1 MCKKDSGMKYKVLIA
16 GIAGASLGTELLKTL
31 VSAGEYEIYGA
42 DISETAYGL
51 YDSGFTE
58 TFIADNNNYIQS
70 IIDICLKKNIEIIIP
85 GGEVPLNLLSNKK
98 DELAKHGIQCVGN
111 DINIVNTFSDK
122 NKTFEVLKSHG
133 FAIPVTVL
141 GISKENIN
149 TVGLPCIVKPSTGTG
164 GSVMVFSAFTIE
176 EAWTYCQ
183 FILNSG
189 KSPIVQEYIPAVEG
203 EFTVGV
209 LSFTDGEIAGSIAM
223 KRNLDAK
230 LSVVSKRD
238 NVIISG
244 GYSQGYIDDY
254 YDIRMRCE
262 KIAKAVGSRGPFNI
276 QGRIKNGDFIP
287 FEINPRFSASTYL
300 RTMAGFN
307 EVDTY
312 LNNVLDGKKGYF
324 NSPKKGWYLRSF
336 QEQFVETLKSEEK
349 L

>member
-1 MCKKDSGMKYKVLIA
+1 MKHKVLIA

-31 VSAGEYEIYGA
+31 ILAKEYEIYGA

-70 IIDICLKKNIEIIIP
+70 IIDICLKRNIEIIIP
-85 GGEVPLNLLSNKK
+85 GGEVPLNLLSHKK
-98 DELAKHGIQCVGN
+98 NELAKHGIQYIGN

-141 GISKENIN
+141 GISKEDIN
-149 TVGLPCIVKPSTGTG
+149 TVGLPCIVKPTTGTG
-164 GSVMVFSAFTIE
+164 GSVMVFSASTVN

-189 KSPIVQEYIPAVEG
+189 KSPIVQEYIPDSEG

-209 LSFTDGEIAGSIAM
+209 LSFPDGEIAGSIAM

-230 LSVVSKRD
+230 LSVISKRD
-238 NVIISG
+238 NIIISG

-254 YDIRMRCE
+254 SDIRVQCE
-262 KIAKAVGSRGPFNI
+262 KIAKVVGSHGPLNI
-276 QGRIKNGDFIP
+276 QGRIKNGNFMP

-300 RTMAGFN
+300 RAMAGFN
-307 EVDTY
+307 EVDIF
-312 LNNVLDGKKGYF
+312 LNNILNGKKNYF
-324 NSPKKGWYLRSF
+324 NCPKKGWYMRSF
-336 QEQFVETLKSEEK
+336 QEQFVEKLKSEEV
-349 L
+349 